1 MSAIRSVAI
10 CALVALAPTALG
22 ACGGSNAKPVDVFM
36 ADFTMKPSV
45 SSIAAGTIKFTVHND
60 GAFGHE
66 MVVVKAAAAADLPTK
81 ADGEVDEDAIP
92 ESDRMGE
99 VAAVNPGFSKTL
111 KLKLSAGKYILFCNN
126 VDGTK
131 VHFKEGMYADFTVTG

>member
-1 MSAIRSVAI
+1 VKRL
-10 CALVALAPTALG
+10 CALLALGVMAFG
-22 ACGGSNAKPVDVFM
+22 ACGGGSAGTPVDVNM
-36 ADFTMKPSV
+36 TDFTMKPSV
-45 SSIAAGTIKFTVHND
+45 SSVAAGTIKFTVRNN

-66 MVVVKAAAAADLPTK
+66 MVVVKVADASDLPTK

-92 ESDRMGE
+92 ESERMGE
-99 VAAVNPGFSKTL
+99 VEAVNPGFSKTL
-111 KLKLSAGKYILFCNN
+111 KLKLSAGKYVLFCNS